1 MQSRAKRKKEHNRG
15 FSLIELVIVITIMV
29 VLTALLAPQLLRYV
43 EKAREAKDAYTMDEV
58 VKAVNLALASGNISI
73 GQSFIWYKPNGTLCY
88 VGTTLGPEVQKIL
101 GGTYVSSASEIR
113 GLTPLV
119 SKLYAVKNTA
129 ANPGGNAH
137 NHSSFTEGQGIF
149 VYGGTNKTDITKQG
163 VGYVHPTIP

>member
-58 VKAVNLALASGNISI
+58 VKACNLALASGKVSIS
-73 GQSFIWYKPNGTLCY
+73 QSFIWYTPAGELRNMGPTLCD
-88 VGTTLGPEVQKIL
+88 EMIKIL
-101 GGTYVSSASEIR
+101 GGTRSGNVIT
-113 GLTPLV
+113 GLKPLV
-119 SKLYAVKNTA
+119 SKAYSVKNVAVFPTG
-129 ANPGGNAH
+129 GGNG
-137 NHSSFTEGQGIF
+137 SVVGQGIF
-149 VYGGTNKTDITKQG
+149 IYGGSGTTVTDITKQG

>member
-43 EKAREAKDAYTMDEV
+43 EKAREAKDRNTMDTV
-58 VKAVNLALASGNISI
+58 VNACNLALASGNMSI
-73 GQSFIWYKPNGTLCY
+73 GQSFIWYTTTGELRN
-88 VGTTLGPEVQKIL
+88 VGTTLGPELQKIL
-101 GGTYVSSASEIR
+101 GGTYVSSGSRIT

-119 SKLYAVKNTA
+119 SKAYAAKNIL
-129 ANPGGNAH
+129 ANPTGSANGNVL
-137 NHSSFTEGQGIF
+137 NQGIF
-149 VYGGTNKTDITKQG
+149 IYGGTNKTDITKQG